1 MHAELRGLGVHQI
14 RRRHEASIAQSTA
27 RRRRTVQVG
36 TTRPVPMRQ
45 AGSHEG
51 SPHRRA
57 RQQVRHQPDQG
68 LWAGRIAPW
77 GVVHHVGRKSNRQY
91 ETPVL
96 AFVDAGRISIAL
108 NYGADADWVKNVVAA
123 GEFSLVRGGKT
134 MQVAGVRVL
143 PSDSPTWSSRRG
155 SPRCSPNRSSTVVSW
170 SSRDACGGRAVR
182 LHAR

>member
-1 MHAELRGLGVHQI
+1 MKVPRIV
-14 RRRHEASIAQSTA
+14 A
-27 RRRRTVQVG
+27 RANKYVTN
-36 TTRPVPMRQ
+36 PI
-45 AGSHEG
+45 
-51 SPHRRA
+51 
-57 RQQVRHQPDQG
+57 QG

-143 PSDSPTWSSRRG
+143 PSDSPD
-155 SPRCSPNRSSTVVSW
+155 VVKSARIPALLAE
-170 SSRDACGGRAVR
+170 SVLYGRVVEQP
-182 LHAR
+182 